1 MFKEYNKEIQRL
13 LEWYQRAKRAAI
25 FAESLD
31 TLNKAYIQPLHEQRY
46 CLDHFVRA
54 IDYYENTQLSPDI
67 KAEKVRA
74 SFASAIA
81 HLQRCYSDSIEWM
94 LVSVKDYY
102 VEKLDGY
109 DKEVIREV
117 FPEYYTDIRP
127 VLNDLTVK
135 INEYKSTKKVEESQT
150 EPSLSKE
157 ESEKIDAVA
166 NGLLSINVAETMSA
180 YIAKLD
186 AVESEL
192 IHTQLK
198 NKKKSR
204 REKIFLPGLIGLG
217 TASIGA
223 IIAAIILKVVFGI

>member
-1 MFKEYNKEIQRL
+1 M
-13 LEWYQRAKRAAI
+13 
-25 FAESLD
+25 
-31 TLNKAYIQPLHEQRY
+31 
-46 CLDHFVRA
+46 
-54 IDYYENTQLSPDI
+54 
-67 KAEKVRA
+67 
-74 SFASAIA
+74 
-81 HLQRCYSDSIEWM
+81 
-94 LVSVKDYY
+94 
-102 VEKLDGY
+102 
-109 DKEVIREV
+109 
-117 FPEYYTDIRP
+117 
-127 VLNDLTVK
+127 LNDLTVK